1 LPAERD
7 LPPRAQSERRALLLD
22 AYDAEFSP
30 PARGTRPALTRNRRR
45 VAAAAALTACVAG
58 VIVLLAGRVASPQ
71 PAQAAIVRH
80 TQAAIAL
87 APGMILHERALVSVD
102 GRSWQPYELWSAT
115 SDPQRFRVI
124 KFGRELSRDGSIV
137 STYDAGT
144 NTITR
149 GLAPTAATGP
159 RPVDLAAEMRS
170 LLQSGQARV
179 SGMATV
185 DGTSAYRLTLGPA
198 SAATAPATAYVDK
211 HDYRPL
217 LLDYSANG
225 GETIR
230 YETYEYLSATA
241 ANLGLLDVAAQHPTA
256 GVVTAPA
263 NQSAS
268 STTTTAK

>member
-7 LPPRAQSERRALLLD
+7 LPRRAQSGRRALLLD
-22 AYDAEFSP
+22 AYDAEFSL
-30 PARGTRPALTRNRRR
+30 PARGTRPALTGHRWR
-45 VAAAAALTACVAG
+45 VAAAAALTACVAA
-58 VIVLLAGRVASPQ
+58 VMVLLAGRVASPQ

-80 TQAAIAL
+80 TQAAVAL

-115 SDPQRFRVI
+115 GEPQRFRVI

-137 STYDAGT
+137 STYDAGA

-149 GLAPTAATGP
+149 EPAPTAATGAG
-159 RPVDLAAEMRS
+159 PVDLAASMRS

-179 SGMATV
+179 SGTATV
-185 DGTSAYRLTLGPA
+185 DGTPAYRLTLGPA
-198 SAATAPATAYVDK
+198 SGASAPATAYVDQR
-211 HDYRPL
+211 DYRPL
-217 LLDYSANG
+217 LLEYSASG

-230 YETYEYLSATA
+230 YETYEYLAATA
-241 ANLGLLDVAAQHPTA
+241 ANLRLLDVAAQHPSA

-268 STTTTAK
+268 STTTTAN